1 MRKINHI
8 NIYIVPT
15 TINKDSPLYDK
26 LPNPKENNKVLY
38 IFNMDE
44 DYNKGNI
51 KIYIVPG
58 LNRLVIN
65 RKLKDILIIDI
76 ENEITRIISY
86 DTIKI
91 SRSDKYKDILK
102 LITIISE

>member
-1 MRKINHI
+1 MREINHI
-8 NIYIVPT
+8 NIYIIPT
-15 TINKDSPLYDK
+15 IINKDSPLYDK

-38 IFNMDE
+38 VFNMDE

-51 KIYIVPG
+51 KIYVIPG
-58 LNRLVIN
+58 LNRLVID
-65 RKLKDILIIDI
+65 RKFKDILIINI

-86 DTIKI
+86 DTVKI
-91 SRSDKYKDILK
+91 NRADEYKDILK

>member
-1 MRKINHI
+1 MREINHI
-8 NIYIVPT
+8 NIYIIPT
-15 TINKDSPLYDK
+15 IINKDSPLYDK
-26 LPNPKENNKVLY
+26 LPNPKENDKVLY

-51 KIYIVPG
+51 KIYVIPG
-58 LNRLVIN
+58 IDRLIIN
-65 RKLKDILIIDI
+65 RKLKDILIINI

-91 SRSDKYKDILK
+91 GRADKYKDILK
-102 LITIISE
+102 LITIIPE